1 MTYAPMLFCI
11 ARRTVVLLLFAVAC
25 CSAGVSQRARGPDLI
40 LHNGK
45 IVTVDAEFSVKQ
57 AVAIAGDKIFSVGDD
72 GSILELA
79 TPSTRIID
87 LKGKTVI
94 PGLIDDHYHMLSK
107 AVDQYLG
114 VDVTLVSSVTEM
126 LDAIKAKVA
135 ATPPHETVYTTSG
148 WLPEQL
154 KEHRPPTRYELD
166 SVSPRNPV
174 VVQGGHT
181 MYLNSMAL
189 KLAGINRETSSSAGG
204 VIEKDSVT
212 GEPTGLLVDNAM
224 SLASKL
230 IPNPTP
236 QQKLQAI
243 KVAQQKE
250 NAVGI
255 TSIREP
261 GISPS
266 DMRVYQELWKN
277 NALTLRVSMNLDLS
291 PDLPTSILIKQLS
304 GWGVTT
310 GFGDSML
317 RLDGIGE
324 FGIDGGF
331 EAALMSQPY
340 EPSGRVR
347 SESPYSGLQLIP
359 TQKFAEVMLAMDSLG
374 WRGCIH
380 SVGDKATDIVL
391 NAYEGANKAKSIRSS
406 RWVLEHGLYM
416 RPDQYARIKNLGVA
430 ISTQFHPYMAAPTI
444 IANWGKERA
453 GRAVPVR
460 EWLDAGLQ
468 VGGGSDWS
476 VVPANPFWMIYFF
489 VTRDTRLWGVLGP
502 EERISRQE
510 ALRLM
515 TINNA
520 YITFEEHQK
529 GSIEA
534 GKLADLI
541 VLSDDILT
549 VPERRI
555 LEIHPLLTF
564 LGGVA
569 VYRSEDSD
577 ILINRR
583 PD

>member
-1 MTYAPMLFCI
+1 
-11 ARRTVVLLLFAVAC
+11 
-25 CSAGVSQRARGPDLI
+25 
-40 LHNGK
+40 
-45 IVTVDAEFSVKQ
+45 
-57 AVAIAGDKIFSVGDD
+57 
-72 GSILELA
+72 
-79 TPSTRIID
+79 
-87 LKGKTVI
+87 
-94 PGLIDDHYHMLSK
+94 
-107 AVDQYLG
+107 
-114 VDVTLVSSVTEM
+114 
-126 LDAIKAKVA
+126 
-135 ATPPHETVYTTSG
+135 
-148 WLPEQL
+148 
-154 KEHRPPTRYELD
+154 
-166 SVSPRNPV
+166 
-174 VVQGGHT
+174 
-181 MYLNSMAL
+181 
-189 KLAGINRETSSSAGG
+189 
-204 VIEKDSVT
+204 
-212 GEPTGLLVDNAM
+212 
-224 SLASKL
+224 
-230 IPNPTP
+230 
-236 QQKLQAI
+236 
-243 KVAQQKE
+243 
-250 NAVGI
+250 
-255 TSIREP
+255 
-261 GISPS
+261 
-266 DMRVYQELWKN
+266 
-277 NALTLRVSMNLDLS
+277 
-291 PDLPTSILIKQLS
+291 
-304 GWGVTT
+304 
-310 GFGDSML
+310 
-317 RLDGIGE
+317 
-324 FGIDGGF
+324 
-331 EAALMSQPY
+331 
-340 EPSGRVR
+340 
-347 SESPYSGLQLIP
+347 
-359 TQKFAEVMLAMDSLG
+359 
-374 WRGCIH
+374 
-380 SVGDKATDIVL
+380 
-391 NAYEGANKAKSIRSS
+391 
-406 RWVLEHGLYM
+406 M

>member
-1 MTYAPMLFCI
+1 MIYAPIPCCI
-11 ARRTVVLLLFAVAC
+11 VRRTVVLLLFAVAC
-25 CSAGVSQRARGPDLI
+25 CSAAVPQHTRGVDLI

-45 IVTVDAEFSVKQ
+45 IVTVDAEFSIKQ
-57 AVAIAGDKIFSVGDD
+57 AVAIAGDKILSVGDD
-72 GSILELA
+72 SSVLELA
-79 TPSTRIID
+79 TPSTKIID

-94 PGLIDDHYHMLSK
+94 PGLIDNHYHMLDK

-114 VDVTLVSSVTEM
+114 VDVTLVSSIAEM
-126 LDAIKAKVA
+126 LDVIKAKIA

-154 KEHRPPTRYELD
+154 KEHRPPTRYDLD
-166 SVSPRNPV
+166 SVSPTNPV

-189 KLAGINRETSSSAGG
+189 KLAGINRETSFSAGG
-204 VIEKDSVT
+204 VIEKDPVT

-250 NAVGI
+250 NSVGI

-261 GISPS
+261 GVSPA
-266 DMRVYQELWKN
+266 DMRIYQELWRN
-277 NALTLRVSMNLDLS
+277 NALTLRVSMNLDLR
-291 PDLPTSILIKQLS
+291 PELPTPILITQLS

-331 EAALMSQPY
+331 EGALMSQPY

-347 SESPYSGLQLIP
+347 SEGPYFGLQLIP
-359 TQKFAEVMLAMDSLG
+359 TQKFAEVILAMDSLG

-391 NAYEGANKAKSIRSS
+391 NAYEEANKAKSIRSG

-416 RPDQYARIKNLGVA
+416 RPDQYDRIKNLGVV

-444 IANWGKERA
+444 IANWGKDRA
-453 GRAVPVR
+453 ERAVPVR
-460 EWLDAGLQ
+460 EWLGAGLR

-502 EERISRQE
+502 EQRISRQE

-534 GKLADLI
+534 GKLADFI

-555 LEIHPLLTF
+555 LQIRPLLTF

-569 VYRSEDSD
+569 VYRSKDSD
-577 ILINRR
+577 ILINGR